1 MGLSRRL
8 NLLLTT
14 LATALLLGS
23 ALSLVYSR
31 HEARRLFIELQQLT
45 TERDDLNIDWGR
57 LQIEHSTLAL
67 PARVEKVV
75 RERLHMTEPEPAEVV
90 IVQP

>member
-1 MGLSRRL
+1 MVLSRRVSL
-8 NLLLTT
+8 VLLGLT
-14 LATALLLGS
+14 TALLLGS
-23 ALSLVYSR
+23 ALSLVYAR
-31 HEARRLFIELQQLT
+31 HEARRLFIEQQQLT
-45 TERDDLNIDWGR
+45 AERDDLNIDWGR

-75 RERLHMTEPEPAEVV
+75 RDRLHMTEPDPAEVV

>member
-1 MGLSRRL
+1 VVLSRRL
-8 NLLLTT
+8 SLLL
-14 LATALLLGS
+14 LALTTALVLGS
-23 ALSLVYSR
+23 ALSLVYAR
-31 HEARRLFIELQQLT
+31 HEGRRLFIEHQQLT
-45 TERDDLNIDWGR
+45 AERDDLNIDWGR

-75 RERLHMTEPEPAEVV
+75 RDRLHMTEPDPAEVV

>member
-1 MGLSRRL
+1 MDLSRRVS
-8 NLLLTT
+8 LLL
-14 LATALLLGS
+14 LALTTALLLGS
-23 ALSLVYSR
+23 ALSLVYAR

-45 TERDDLNIDWGR
+45 AERDDLNIDWGR

-75 RERLHMTEPEPAEVV
+75 RDRLHMTEPDPAEVV

>member
-1 MGLSRRL
+1 MIPSRRVEYV
-8 NLLLTT
+8 LLGSI
-14 LATALLLGS
+14 TALLIGS
-23 ALSLVYSR
+23 AFSLVYAR
-31 HEARRLFIELQQLT
+31 HEARKLFIDLQRLT
-45 TERDDLNIDWGR
+45 TERDNLNIDWGR

-75 RERLHMTEPEPAEVV
+75 RDRLHMTEPDPADVV

>member
-1 MGLSRRL
+1 MGPSPRIQ
-8 NLLLTT
+8 LLL
-14 LATALLLGS
+14 LVGTAACLLGS
-23 ALSLVYSR
+23 AASLVYAR

-67 PARVEKVV
+67 PARVEKTV
-75 RERLHMTEPEPAEVV
+75 RDRLGMAEPDPAEII